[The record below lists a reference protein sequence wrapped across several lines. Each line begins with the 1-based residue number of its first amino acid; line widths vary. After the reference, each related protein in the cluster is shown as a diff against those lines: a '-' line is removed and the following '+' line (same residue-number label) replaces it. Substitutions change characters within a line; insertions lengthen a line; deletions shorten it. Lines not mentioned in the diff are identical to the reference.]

1 MNNLERIKTHVA
13 PSAAPLVVLFGQ
25 HRADQANDGLS
36 VGEDRYDVRSPADL
50 TIESLLGIVRPD
62 LPPMG
67 LREGGKGQGVLGRIL
82 QKLGGIAEALG
93 QLVDNPTVLRPDL
106 PLVGLGKDRAIE
118 RRHEV
123 LRCLGDLCQQI
134 ARKMSCLLYTSPSP
148 RDLN

>member
-25 HRADQANDGLS
+25 HCADQANDGLS

-67 LREGGKGQGVLGRIL
+67 LRCAAWLIMTQIQGKIG
-82 QKLGGIAEALG
+82 
-93 QLVDNPTVLRPDL
+93 
-106 PLVGLGKDRAIE
+106 
-118 RRHEV
+118 
-123 LRCLGDLCQQI
+123 
-134 ARKMSCLLYTSPSP
+134 
-148 RDLN
+148 